1 MRQVRIAATIPL
13 AALLA
18 AVPTSGLGGATAGV
32 LPAGPAIGQDQQTAV
47 ASPVP
52 TAATPPAPSA
62 AQQALV
68 KDRLARSLA
77 SRARIVLQR
86 EIVFLGVLN
95 NSKALLQR
103 AIELSPENPH
113 IWRLALDLASILED
127 GDADAERWLSQGLSK
142 LSQLE
147 PDDEVLRVRRILD
160 AIDRKQTAED
170 RIAASESMLT
180 PQAIEAIGP
189 GVASRIAFDLAMLQR
204 RTGDA
209 AGFERNLVRTLDLDP
224 SFTQA
229 AELAAGYFRMT
240 APTLLDEVQA
250 LRLAMLSNPTRPNA
264 ASGLAEICLAHGA
277 YTAAADVLGVQVR
290 IQHTTAID
298 ETYDALLAD
307 YLLALWASGQTELCF
322 LTVRDRQS
330 DLDRIYLAEIER
342 QGMQITQEERANLHL
357 PLPTPLATAVA
368 AISDGSASE
377 NAKVSIVNAQT
388 AFESLIDQLTRRK
401 ANRSQIAAT
410 ALECA
415 WVQLWLGGSVDKA
428 QSMIS
433 KSADYGPLS
442 EAARARFDGWV
453 AFRQMDLAKAKSLL
467 EPIAGSDLNARLGL
481 ALVREAEGDRREA
494 ARLLLEVARATPGT
508 AVGIWS
514 RERLFTLLGKRAALF
529 PESDAV
535 DAAAEMPA
543 DFVRMV
549 QLGGNALQLRIVPA
563 QESARA
569 WDQVRFDLELINRCE
584 WPLAI
589 SPDGPLKDSA
599 TVSASI
605 NIPGEMPRAPQ
616 IIILPIDRRF
626 VILPGETL
634 RVPIDLSVTD
644 ASASLRDDAL
654 SGALVSLHSIINW
667 KTAQTGFEPSP
678 LGVEVESSVVHIEGE
693 RVTKQWVE
701 QSLAQLRDTAQAPDP
716 ELIALLSGALVRKS
730 TTPELIPPDAVEP
743 LAQAGPVLAD
753 AAKRLWPEA
762 RAWLVF
768 ATPKGKRIER
778 GKEAQDLLDVGASGG
793 VELGAAVSELEELD
807 AVLRSDE
814 SAEVRIPWLAVRTRR
829 PEDPTL
835 VASIDS
841 KDPAVKAFATD
852 CKQWLIEAR
861 DERAKALNLK
871 K

>member
-18 AVPTSGLGGATAGV
+18 AVPASGLGGAPSGS
-32 LPAGPAIGQDQQTAV
+32 LPGDAITGQDQQS
-47 ASPVP
+47 ASPP
-52 TAATPPAPSA
+52 PATPPAPTA

-95 NSKALLQR
+95 NSKVLLQR
-103 AIELSPENPH
+103 AIELSPDNPF

-127 GDADAERWLSQGLSK
+127 GDADAERWLSQGFTK

-147 PDDEVLRVRRILD
+147 PDDEVIRVRRILD
-160 AIDRKQTAED
+160 AIDRRQTAEQ

-180 PQAIEAIGP
+180 PQAVEAIGP
-189 GVASRIAFDLAMLQR
+189 RVAARIAFDLAMLQR

-229 AELAAGYFRMT
+229 AEVAAGYFRMT
-240 APTLLDEVQA
+240 APTLLDELRA

-264 ASGLAEICLAHGA
+264 AAGLAEMCMAHGA
-277 YTAAADVLGVQVR
+277 YAAAADVLGVQVR
-290 IQHTTAID
+290 IQSTSAID
-298 ETYDALLAD
+298 ESYDALLAD
-307 YLLALWASGQTELCF
+307 YLLALWASGNPDLGIVTARE
-322 LTVRDRQS
+322 RQR
-330 DLDRIYLAEIER
+330 DLDVIYLAEIER

-357 PLPTPLATAVA
+357 PLPTPLATALA
-368 AISDGSASE
+368 AVSEGTASP
-377 NAKVSIVNAQT
+377 NAKVAIGNAQV
-388 AFESLIDQLTRRK
+388 AFEALIEQLTRRK
-401 ANRSQIAAT
+401 AGREQIAAT

-415 WVQLWLGGSVDKA
+415 WVQLWLGGSLDKA

-453 AFRQMDLAKAKSLL
+453 AFRQNDLAKAKSLL
-467 EPIAGSDLNARLGL
+467 EPIATTDLNARAGL
-481 ALVREAEGDRREA
+481 ALVREASGDRKDA
-494 ARLLLEVARATPGT
+494 ARLLLEVARATPAT
-508 AVGIWS
+508 ALGIWS
-514 RERLFTLLGKRAALF
+514 RERLFTMLGKRAALF
-529 PESDAV
+529 PESDGV
-535 DAAAEMPA
+535 EAAAEMPA
-543 DFVRMV
+543 DFVRVV
-549 QLGGNALQLRIVPA
+549 QLGGDSLQLRIVPA

-569 WDQVRFDLELINRCE
+569 WDPVRFDLELINRSE
-584 WPLAI
+584 WPLAV
-589 SPDGPLKDSA
+589 SSDGPVKDSA

-605 NIPGEMPRAPQ
+605 NIPGEMPRPPQ

-626 VILPGETL
+626 VIGPGETL
-634 RVPIDLSVTD
+634 RVPIDISVTD
-644 ASASLRDDAL
+644 ASAALRDDAL

-678 LGVEVESSVVHIEGE
+678 LGVEVESPVVHIEGE
-693 RVTKQWVE
+693 KVTRAWVE
-701 QSLAQLRDTAQAPDP
+701 QSLAQLRDAAQVPDP

-730 TTPELIPPDAVEP
+730 TTPELIPADAREP

-768 ATPKGKRIER
+768 ATPKGKRIEQ
-778 GKEAQDLLDVGASGG
+778 GKEAQDLLDVVASGG
-793 VELGAAVSELEELD
+793 VELAAAVPELEALD
-807 AVLRSDE
+807 AVLRGDE
-814 SAEVRIPWLAVRTRR
+814 SATVRIPWLAVRTRR

-835 VASIDS
+835 AASLDS

>member
-18 AVPTSGLGGATAGV
+18 AVPASGLGGAPSGS
-32 LPAGPAIGQDQQTAV
+32 LPGDAITGQDQQS
-47 ASPVP
+47 ASPP
-52 TAATPPAPSA
+52 PATPPAPTA

-68 KDRLARSLA
+68 KDRLARALA

-95 NSKALLQR
+95 NSKVLLQR
-103 AIELSPENPH
+103 AIELSPDNPF

-127 GDADAERWLSQGLSK
+127 GDADAERWLSQGFTK

-147 PDDEVLRVRRILD
+147 PDDEVIRVRRILD
-160 AIDRKQTAED
+160 AIDRRQTAEQ

-180 PQAIEAIGP
+180 PQAVEAIGP
-189 GVASRIAFDLAMLQR
+189 RVAARIAFDLAMLQR

-229 AELAAGYFRMT
+229 AEVAAGYFRMT
-240 APTLLDEVQA
+240 APTLLDELRA

-264 ASGLAEICLAHGA
+264 AAGLAEMCMAHGA
-277 YTAAADVLGVQVR
+277 YAAAADVLGVQVR
-290 IQHTTAID
+290 IQSTSAID
-298 ETYDALLAD
+298 ESYDALLAD
-307 YLLALWASGQTELCF
+307 YLLALWASGNPDLGIVTARE
-322 LTVRDRQS
+322 RQR
-330 DLDRIYLAEIER
+330 DLDVIYLAEIER

-357 PLPTPLATAVA
+357 PLPTPLATALA
-368 AISDGSASE
+368 AVSEGTASP
-377 NAKVSIVNAQT
+377 NAKVAIGNAQV
-388 AFESLIDQLTRRK
+388 AFEALIEQLTRRK
-401 ANRSQIAAT
+401 AGREQIAAT

-415 WVQLWLGGSVDKA
+415 WVQLWLGGSLDKA
-428 QSMIS
+428 PSMIS

-453 AFRQMDLAKAKSLL
+453 AFRQNDLAKAKSLL
-467 EPIAGSDLNARLGL
+467 EPIATTDLNARAGL
-481 ALVREAEGDRREA
+481 ALVREASGDRKDA
-494 ARLLLEVARATPGT
+494 ARLLLEVARATPAT
-508 AVGIWS
+508 ALGIWS
-514 RERLFTLLGKRAALF
+514 RERLFTMLGKRAALF
-529 PESDAV
+529 PESDGV
-535 DAAAEMPA
+535 EAAAEMPA
-543 DFVRMV
+543 DFVRVV
-549 QLGGNALQLRIVPA
+549 QLGGDSLQLRIVPA

-569 WDQVRFDLELINRCE
+569 WDPVRFDLELINRSE
-584 WPLAI
+584 WPLAV
-589 SPDGPLKDSA
+589 SSDGPVKDSA

-605 NIPGEMPRAPQ
+605 NIPGEMPRPPQ

-626 VILPGETL
+626 VIGPGETL
-634 RVPIDLSVTD
+634 RVPIDISVTD
-644 ASASLRDDAL
+644 ASAALRDDAL

-678 LGVEVESSVVHIEGE
+678 LGVEVESPVVHIEGE
-693 RVTKQWVE
+693 KVTRAWVE
-701 QSLAQLRDTAQAPDP
+701 QSLAQLRDAAQVPDP

-730 TTPELIPPDAVEP
+730 TTPELIPADAREP

-768 ATPKGKRIER
+768 ATPKGKRIEQ
-778 GKEAQDLLDVGASGG
+778 GKEAQDLLDVVASGG
-793 VELGAAVSELEELD
+793 VELAAAVPELEALD
-807 AVLRSDE
+807 AVLRGDE
-814 SAEVRIPWLAVRTRR
+814 SATVRIPWLAVRTRR

-835 VASIDS
+835 AASLDS